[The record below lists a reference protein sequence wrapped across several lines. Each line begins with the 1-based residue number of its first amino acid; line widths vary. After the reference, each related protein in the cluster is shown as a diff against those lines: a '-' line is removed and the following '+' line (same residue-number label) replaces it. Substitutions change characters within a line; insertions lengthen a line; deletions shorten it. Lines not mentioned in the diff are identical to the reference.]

1 MPVPV
6 DSGGGD
12 DDVGWS
18 QEIRD
23 QLKEIK
29 EDLANEEL
37 TVKGYWNKKIK
48 ILKPVLTEDAKAK
61 VSNLTKTMKAGDMKN
76 EEFYEKLQVLLVPDT
91 DTGEAEKENL
101 PNRENHLSN
110 STSSGGAGAAS
121 SQGSSSSS
129 ALSSSSPMSRRYKLK
144 DEDKSSRS
152 SSRQQQQ
159 QQTISSMFAK
169 VKRKAG
175 EEDSKPA
182 AKRMKEVKVERCKT
196 CNQNLLGQ
204 LTFYGSHPNGAA
216 DEYTALFDERIQI
229 ETNDAMDGESK
240 PQFKITGFTIYDKES
255 HVTRFDTDLIEKN
268 RKIYMS
274 GYLKAIYDED
284 TGIEG
289 GVPVKDVGDIVSWWT
304 SGFDGGDAVIL
315 GVSSE
320 IADYILIQPSEL
332 YKPFMNIVHEK
343 VQY

>member
-61 VSNLTKTMKAGDMKN
+61 VSDLTKTMNAGDMKN

-91 DTGEAEKENL
+91 DTEAEKENL
-101 PNRENHLSN
+101 PNRENQLFN
-110 STSSGGAGAAS
+110 STSSGDAGATS

-129 ALSSSSPMSRRYKLK
+129 AQSSSSPMSRRSKLK

-159 QQTISSMFAK
+159 TISSMFAK
-169 VKRKAG
+169 APVKRKAG

-182 AKRMKEVKVERCKT
+182 AKRMKEVKVERCKI

-204 LTFYGSHPNGAA
+204 ITFYGSHPNGAA

-240 PQFKITGFTIYDKES
+240 PQFKITGFTIYDKEG

-320 IADYILIQPSEL
+320 IADYILMQPSEL
-332 YKPFMNIVHEK
+332 YRPFMNIVHEK
-343 VQY
+343 VRY